1 MKKNMTHSIV
11 ATLVYILLIFAT
23 VCQSGTGSMLNNDN
37 PASVIVGDPNKDAIL
52 YTKNDLEKIY
62 NDIKAKSFVDTP
74 KNSQLIFKD
83 LSPAFGMAHPFS
95 LNIIVDIDSI
105 NKHQWPKEAVVGLFA
120 HELSHMVSYERQG
133 FFGRMLFTWNYP
145 FSLSK
150 RQKVE
155 HEADQ
160 IAIDRGYGSELIQE
174 RIYQF
179 RIDDKD
185 HLMKQKKV
193 YYWPETLKEIIANT
207 KQGT

>member
-1 MKKNMTHSIV
+1 MSHSIV
-11 ATLVYILLIFAT
+11 VTLISIVLLIAT
-23 VCQSGTGSMLNNDN
+23 GCTFNNGVLVN
-37 PASVIVGDPNKDAIL
+37 SEKTSSEIILAPNNSIH
-52 YTKNDLEKIY
+52 YTKKDLKKMY

-74 KNSQLIFKD
+74 KKSHLIFKD

-95 LNIIVDIDSI
+95 LNLIIDIDGI
-105 NKHQWPKEAVVGLFA
+105 NKHQWPKEAVIGLFA
-120 HELSHMVSYERQG
+120 HELSHMVSYEQRG

-145 FSLSK
+145 FSVAK
-150 RQKVE
+150 RQEVE

-185 HLMKQKKV
+185 HLMKQKEV
-193 YYWPETLKEIIANT
+193 YYWPETLEEIVSKN
-207 KQGT
+207 KQGI

>member
-1 MKKNMTHSIV
+1 MKHSVI
-11 ATLVYILLIFAT
+11 APLVYILLLFPT
-23 VCQSGTGSMLNNDN
+23 GCQSGTDPMLNNDQ
-37 PASVIVGDPNKDAIL
+37 PASVIVATPNKKVIH
-52 YTKNDLEKIY
+52 YTRKDLEKMY

-74 KNSQLIFKD
+74 KKSQLIFKD
-83 LSPAFGMAHPFS
+83 LSPAFGMSHPFS
-95 LNIIVDIDSI
+95 LNLIIDIDGI
-105 NKHQWPKEAVVGLFA
+105 NKKKWPKEAVIGLFA
-120 HELSHMVSYERQG
+120 HELSHMVSYERRG

-145 FSLSK
+145 FSHAK

-179 RIDDKD
+179 RIDDKE

-193 YYWPETLKEIIANT
+193 YYWPETLKEIISNN
-207 KQGT
+207 KKSI